1 MSDINSFKQV
11 MKQWIAVDNQIR
23 SENQAL
29 KTLRTER
36 NQLTQTACN
45 IIKANNW
52 ETKKIE
58 APDSKIVFINKKD
71 YPPLTFAFL
80 EKHLAEII
88 PDPENVKLIITHL
101 KNKREPKVTADLK
114 RMLNNRIDGGYETE

>member
-1 MSDINSFKQV
+1 MSDINNFKQV
-11 MKQWIAVDNQIR
+11 MKQWIAVDNKIR
-23 SENQAL
+23 IENQNL

-36 NQLTQTACN
+36 NQLTQTACS
-45 IIKANNW
+45 IIKANSW

-58 APDSKIVFINKKD
+58 APDSKIVFVNKKE
-71 YPPLTFAFL
+71 YTPLTFAFL

-88 PDPENVKLIITHL
+88 PEPENVKLIITHL

>member
-1 MSDINSFKQV
+1 MSDINNFKQV
-11 MKQWIAVDNQIR
+11 MKQWIIVDNQIR
-23 SENQAL
+23 SENQSL

-36 NQLTQTACN
+36 AQLTQTACN
-45 IIKANNW
+45 IIKLNNW

-58 APDSKIVFINKKD
+58 APDSKIMFVNKKE

-88 PDPENVKLIITHL
+88 PEPENVKLIITHL

-114 RMLNNRIDGGYETE
+114 RLLNNRVDGGYETE